1 METSVKG
8 KSVYHAIDEI
18 NMSDRRKAAAKARMR
33 DAELIAEGIWRATDI
48 LSRLGRAVL
57 IRGAETRSAHA
68 SKQGI

>member
-33 DAELIAEGIWRATDI
+33 DAELIAGGIWRATDI

-57 IRGAETRSAHA
+57 IKGARTRGAHA